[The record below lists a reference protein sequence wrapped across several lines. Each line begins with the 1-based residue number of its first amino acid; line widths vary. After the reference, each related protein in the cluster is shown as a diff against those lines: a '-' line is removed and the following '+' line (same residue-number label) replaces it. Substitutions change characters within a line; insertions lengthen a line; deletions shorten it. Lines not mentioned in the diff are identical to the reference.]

1 MFQTIVVGVDGRP
14 GGRDALA
21 FAALLQRTFGAGVIA
36 VVAYPHDELVS
47 RAGSPAFE
55 VAIKDEA
62 VAALDAEI
70 VRSGI
75 DARAIAV
82 ADASPPRAL
91 HQIAEAEGADLIVV
105 GSDDRGPI
113 GHVLA
118 GDVTAGTLYASPCAV
133 AVAPHGFATTEPVL
147 RAIGVGYDESAE
159 SQRALE
165 LARAIAEAAGATLE
179 LVGVVAPL
187 VPVGPWMVAP
197 VTTDDSQSAEHERL
211 EELVADAAQDVG
223 ERTRAVTVQ
232 GLPADEL
239 AARSAALDLM
249 VMGSRGYGPAKRLI
263 LGSTARKLVRSAAC
277 PVIVLPRGAHD
288 PELGRP
294 VAAGAG
300 MSAQPGEGDA

>member
-55 VAIKDEA
+55 VAVKDEA

-75 DARAIAV
+75 DARAVAV
-82 ADASPPRAL
+82 ADSSPPRAL
-91 HQIAEAEGADLIVV
+91 HRIAEVENADLIVV
-105 GSDDRGPI
+105 GSDDQGPI
-113 GHVLA
+113 GRALA

-147 RAIGVGYDESAE
+147 RAIGVGDDESAE
-159 SQRALE
+159 SRHALE
-165 LARAIAEAAGATLE
+165 VARA
-179 LVGVVAPL
+179 
-187 VPVGPWMVAP
+187 M
-197 VTTDDSQSAEHERL
+197 
-211 EELVADAAQDVG
+211 AQQVG

>member
-21 FAALLQRTFGAGVIA
+21 FAGLLQRTLGAGIIA

-55 VAIKDEA
+55 VAVKDEA

-70 VRSGI
+70 VRSGV

-82 ADASPPRAL
+82 ADSSPPRAL
-91 HQIAEAEGADLIVV
+91 HEIAEAEGADLIVV
-105 GSDDRGPI
+105 GSDDQGPI
-113 GHVLA
+113 GRVLA

-133 AVAPHGFATTEPVL
+133 AVAPHGFATREHVL

-159 SQRALE
+159 SQRALQ
-165 LARAIAEAAGATLE
+165 LARAIAEATGATLE

-197 VTTDDSQSAEHERL
+197 IGTDDSESVERL
-211 EELVADAAQDVG
+211 EALVADAAQDVG

-232 GLPADEL
+232 GLPAAEL
-239 AARSAALDLM
+239 AARSAELDLM
-249 VMGSRGYGPAKRLI
+249 VVGSRGYGPLKRVI

-277 PVIVLPRGAHD
+277 PVLVLPRGARE
-288 PELGRP
+288 PENDRP
-294 VAAGAG
+294 VAAA
-300 MSAQPGEGDA
+300 SAQPGAA

>member
-1 MFQTIVVGVDGRP
+1 
-14 GGRDALA
+14 
-21 FAALLQRTFGAGVIA
+21 
-36 VVAYPHDELVS
+36 
-47 RAGSPAFE
+47 
-55 VAIKDEA
+55 
-62 VAALDAEI
+62 
-70 VRSGI
+70 
-75 DARAIAV
+75 
-82 ADASPPRAL
+82 
-91 HQIAEAEGADLIVV
+91 
-105 GSDDRGPI
+105 
-113 GHVLA
+113 
-118 GDVTAGTLYASPCAV
+118 
-133 AVAPHGFATTEPVL
+133 VAPHGFATTEPVL

>member
-14 GGRDALA
+14 GGRDAHA
-21 FAALLQRTFGAGVIA
+21 FAGLLQRTLGAGIIA

-55 VAIKDEA
+55 VAVKDEA

-70 VRSGI
+70 VRSGV

-82 ADASPPRAL
+82 ADSSPPRAL

-105 GSDDRGPI
+105 GSDDQGPI
-113 GHVLA
+113 GRVLA

-133 AVAPHGFATTEPVL
+133 AVAPHGFATSEHAL
-147 RAIGVGYDESAE
+147 RAIGVGYDESPE

-165 LARAIAEAAGATLE
+165 LARAIADATDGTLDV
-179 LVGVVAPL
+179 VGVVPTL

-197 VTTDDSQSAEHERL
+197 VTTDDSESAELERL
-211 EELVADAAQDVG
+211 EVIVVDAAQDVG

-232 GLPADEL
+232 GLPAVEL
-239 AARSAALDLM
+239 AARSAELDLM
-249 VMGSRGYGPAKRLI
+249 LVGSRGYGPLKRVI

-277 PVIVLPRGAHD
+277 PVIVLPRGARE
-288 PELGRP
+288 PEADRP
-294 VAAGAG
+294 VAAASTQSGA
-300 MSAQPGEGDA
+300 A